1 MKRFVISTLAI
12 LLATVAV
19 APAALAIAV
28 DVAADSNGDG
38 TISIIEARH
47 HFLDTHDSSR

>member
-19 APAALAIAV
+19 APAARAIAF
-28 DVAADSNGDG
+28 DIAADSNGDG
-38 TISIIEARH
+38 NVSIIEARH
-47 HFLDTHDSSR
+47 HFLNTHDSSR